1 MSSVKFVVSG
11 LMHAMY
17 NCLFIT
23 LQILAQHIKAVLPG
37 LRAHISTNLV
47 TVAKE
52 HASYGEITES
62 KACVNTGIC
71 LAYIPGHV
79 LILLINY

>member
-1 MSSVKFVVSG
+1 
-11 LMHAMY
+11 MH
-17 NCLFIT
+17 NCLSIT

-52 HASYGEITES
+52 HHSYGEITES
-62 KACVNTGIC
+62 KACV
-71 LAYIPGHV
+71 
-79 LILLINY
+79 LILESVFAYVPMLLTNY

>member
-1 MSSVKFVVSG
+1 MNSVKFVVSR

-17 NCLFIT
+17 CLSIT

-71 LAYIPGHV
+71 LAYVPMTC
-79 LILLINY
+79 